1 VSFRYT
7 LRLSDGSDAGEYET
21 ADQSVQP
28 GDEIRTD
35 GNRRLRVLA
44 VIPVAVISEFVDRPM
59 YGALEVEPL

>member
-1 VSFRYT
+1 MGFLYT

-21 ADQSVQP
+21 ADPGLQP
-28 GDEIRTD
+28 GDEIRAD

-44 VIPVAVISEFVDRPM
+44 VIPVAIISEFVDRPM